1 MLYTELKVPEQAY
14 GKSLQTYLMDPEK
27 RRIYEEETEKTREK
41 HNTYKPIEM
50 NKAEVMDCAKR
61 LEDFKFAAQ
70 QKMYMIVRQQKMPSE
85 MINSIIIFEK
95 ENADDQF
102 NFDTGKEEEDVEY
115 NVKRLKMEDDE
126 DYKKMTG
133 DMEAKSKAFLEDR
146 QKESQAVM

>member
-1 MLYTELKVPEQAY
+1 
-14 GKSLQTYLMDPEK
+14 
-27 RRIYEEETEKTREK
+27 
-41 HNTYKPIEM
+41 
-50 NKAEVMDCAKR
+50 
-61 LEDFKFAAQ
+61 
-70 QKMYMIVRQQKMPSE
+70 MYMIVRQQKMPSE

-115 NVKRLKMEDDE
+115 NVKRLKMEEDE

-146 QKESQAVM
+146 QKES